1 VALDSK
7 DVARLAVSAATRVG
21 SGAVLVKGAVAF
33 GIVLLLGIV
42 ILGPIMAI
50 GATSGNTD
58 APVAEEP
65 DTAGGAGPIQ
75 VDGNTRQLAEQ
86 IMAASSEGRV
96 TWLDARH
103 REEVEAYT
111 LDVLWDGDS
120 FKGGCFL
127 DSRILQVIVLALGQF
142 DRVGISSL
150 NRSCTGETPGAGR
163 FSLHWQGKAVDFY
176 SFNGVA
182 TNGRDSSAQTMLAL
196 LDRVS
201 NDQGGIGQVQ
211 CGSTPPLANTYTFR
225 DGCNH
230 LHYQLGRGD
239 DPLKL

>member
-1 VALDSK
+1 MALDSK
-7 DVARLAVSAATRVG
+7 DVARLALGAVTRAG
-21 SGAVLVKGAVAF
+21 SGAVLVKGAVVVAV
-33 GIVLLLGIV
+33 VLLLGIV
-42 ILGPIMAI
+42 IIGPIMAI
-50 GATSGNTD
+50 GATGDGDT
-58 APVAEEP
+58 PVAEAP
-65 DTAGGAGPIQ
+65 DVPGGAGPIQ

-86 IMAASSEGRV
+86 IMAASNEGRV

-103 REEVEAYT
+103 RSEVEAYT

-182 TNGRDSSAQTMLAL
+182 TNGRDSSAQTMIAL

-201 NDQGGIGQVQ
+201 NTQGGIGQVQ
-211 CGSTPPLANTYTFR
+211 CGSTPPLTNTYTFF
-225 DGCNH
+225 DACNH